1 MYREYYGEEGM
12 SIVHFRY
19 LRADVEKMLLK
30 IDKSTKGKIDMQTI
44 RVLYF
49 ELGYITGRVDERVK
63 DLIKNSS
70 KRKDYMELLNQLGKR
85 RIKLEGL
92 LERYS
97 GTEKELQNIIISR
110 RYSYS
115 QEVISNKQ
123 VKV

>member
-1 MYREYYGEEGM
+1 M
-12 SIVHFRY
+12 SIVHFKY
-19 LRADVEKMLLK
+19 LRADVEKMLLRT
-30 IDKSTKGKIDMQTI
+30 DKATKGKIDMQAI

-49 ELGYITGRVDERVK
+49 ELGHITGRVNERVK
-63 DLIKNSS
+63 DLTKNSS

-92 LERYS
+92 LERYG
-97 GTEKELQNIIISR
+97 GTTKESQHIIISR
-110 RYSYS
+110 TYSYS